1 MTEIVAIV
9 VGFALTTVAGGWWAA
24 HLQQRSWR
32 NQNDVRLMEA
42 ERQRAAQVC
51 GELSQLLDKRLYR
64 MRRLYWAV
72 QDHMRSGTAEGI
84 LDRRL
89 KEYDEVLYEWNDT
102 LNLNLAW
109 IGTYFGDAATEYL
122 DASYERFR
130 AAGLR
135 LEDAVN
141 RAHEGIDV
149 SGELDELNPEFEG
162 WRADSLNQR
171 NYLLVLAMNT
181 QLREG
186 RVGRNAPDKLP
197 VPSLRG

>member
-1 MTEIVAIV
+1 MTELVAIV

-32 NQNDVRLMEA
+32 NQNDVRLVEA

-51 GELSQLLDKRLYR
+51 RELSQLLDKRLYR

-72 QDHMRSGTAEGI
+72 QDLRSGTAESF

-89 KEYDEVLYEWNDT
+89 EDYDEVLYEWNDT

-109 IGTYFGDAATEYL
+109 IGTYFGDAARDYL

-130 AAGLR
+130 AAGQR
-135 LEDAVN
+135 LEDAVT
-141 RAHEGIDV
+141 RAQEGIDV
-149 SGELDELNPEFEG
+149 SAELDELNLEFEG
-162 WRADSLNQR
+162 RRADSLNQR
-171 NYLLVLAMNT
+171 NYRLVLAMNT

-186 RVGRNAPDKLP
+186 LVGRNAPDKLP